1 MWYKKLCI
9 LFLSSLLFP
18 CLASAQVV
26 INEGSNR
33 NYLTISDE
41 EGEYPDW
48 VELYNAGDETVNLLN
63 YSITDKLNNP
73 VKWVFPEFELHPGQ
87 FITVF
92 CSGKD
97 RRPEPGFVAVL
108 NSSTFSPLIGWNTH
122 VFTTPFY
129 WDGTSGILV
138 NTCSYSSAGYTSN
151 SIFSQTSTPFLST
164 IYAVQDGGNDICSAM
179 YGTPVFQRPNMQ
191 LNGITIGTG
200 EVQNSNT
207 GYPAPYGNWYWC
219 ARHQMLITAPELTEA
234 GLSEGYITSLA
245 FDVVSTDPN
254 TVYDYIDI
262 SMKLTEETAV
272 SSTFKASEP
281 VETLHTNFKISEDGE
296 MVYLFSP
303 SQVLLSSLD
312 VDCKD
317 LDVSRGSFPD
327 GVPQISL
334 FQVGTP
340 SATNNQSPVFTG
352 YLLPLTFSAPS
363 GYYQS
368 VLNIEIG
375 NPNGTNSAVHY
386 TTDGS
391 DPDIESPVYNG
402 TPLQIVVTTVLKAR
416 AFQDGILPGPLKAA
430 TYLFGVDHTTP
441 VLSVITDND
450 NLYGANGIFDNWWTD
465 WERSAYIDYFDST
478 RQLIFSQRAGMQ
490 IDGGWGGSRYHPQHS
505 FRLEPGDG
513 VLGDGPVE
521 YNLIP
526 DRPARNKYSKFY
538 LRNGSNQYLTLPY
551 KDATQVTSMGKGT
564 HNYYSAWRPVSV
576 YINGGYF
583 GLYELREKMD
593 AEYFN
598 IHDGA
603 DEDEITILSQ
613 SAWYGGILRAVEG
626 EAEPFYASWQA
637 FGNLNPEDPDF
648 WNQADRHF
656 DLTWYTDYII
666 GESWMSNIDWPWNNI
681 KIYRSDVTGNRWRY
695 CLIDQE
701 LALQPNGWTDVY
713 YDHIRFMLDQDP
725 SIPHIS
731 VWLKGM
737 QNNRFRNYFINRF
750 ADLMNSNYLF
760 EHISAIEQNM
770 FALTRDEMVNEYSRW
785 GDPNNIPEQMMAFT
799 GNHLTL
805 QQQFQMRTEQVRN
818 HIVSNLGLPNQV
830 NLSLNVVP
838 EGAGK
843 IHISTITPDTYPW
856 NGVYFNGVPVSITAE
871 PAPGYYFSYWGNNG
885 LIADTLNVQFLDT
898 LNAETIDFTAYFGE
912 EHVGTGQIA
921 AGEDGFSLYPNPAG
935 DVIYLSNLKHKE
947 AVYTLYDMNGHLLK
961 EGIIRE
967 TDTQTVINIS
977 NLTPSVYLM
986 RVMDPTDGPVHLRFI
1001 KAADLH

>member
-1 MWYKKLCI
+1 MWYKKMCF
-9 LFLSSLLFP
+9 LFFSSLLLP
-18 CLASAQVV
+18 YLASAQVV

-73 VKWVFPEFELHPGQ
+73 VKWVFPEFELQPGQ

-108 NSSTFSPLIGWNTH
+108 NTSTFSPLLGWNTH

-129 WDGTSGILV
+129 WDGTSGILI

-151 SIFSQTSTPFLST
+151 SIFNQTVTPFLST
-164 IYAVQDGGNDICSAM
+164 NYVVQDGGPGVCSAT

-200 EVQNSNT
+200 AVQNSNT

-245 FDVVSTDPN
+245 FDVAATDPN

-262 SMKLTEETAV
+262 SMKLTFDEAI
-272 SSTFKASEP
+272 SSTFKASTP
-281 VETLHTNFKISEDGE
+281 TETFHTNFKISEDGE
-296 MVYLFSP
+296 TVYLFSP
-303 SQVLLSSLD
+303 AQVLLSSLD
-312 VDCKD
+312 VDCSD
-317 LDVSRGSFPD
+317 LDVSCGSHPD
-327 GVPQISL
+327 GSPEIFL
-334 FQVGTP
+334 FQHGTP
-340 SATNNQSPVFTG
+340 SATNNQSPTYTG
-352 YLLPLTFSAPS
+352 YLQPLTFSVPS

-368 VLNIEIG
+368 IVNVEIG
-375 NPNGTNSAVHY
+375 NPNGTGSLVHY

-391 DPDIESPVYNG
+391 DPDVESPVYNG
-402 TPLQIVVTTVLKAR
+402 NPLQILGTTVLKAR
-416 AFQDGILPGPLKAA
+416 AFQNGVLPGPLKAA

-441 VLSVITDND
+441 VMSVITDND
-450 NLYGANGIFDNWWTD
+450 NLYGGSGIFDNWWTD
-465 WERSAYIDYFDST
+465 WERAAYVEYFDST
-478 RQLIFSQRAGMQ
+478 HQLIFSQRTGMQ
-490 IDGGWGGSRYHPQHS
+490 IDGGAGGSRSNPQHS

-521 YNLIP
+521 YALIP
-526 DRPARNKYSKFY
+526 DRPERTTYSKFY

-564 HNYYSAWRPVSV
+564 HNYYAAWRPVTV
-576 YINGGYF
+576 YINGEYF
-583 GLYELREKMD
+583 GLYELREKID
-593 AEYFN
+593 AEYFDM
-598 IHDGA
+598 HEGA
-603 DEDEITILSQ
+603 DPDYTTILSQ
-613 SAWYGGILRAVEG
+613 SFWYGGILRAVEG
-626 EAEPFYASWQA
+626 TVEPFYASWQS
-637 FGNLNPEDPDF
+637 FLNLDPSDPGF
-648 WNQADRHF
+648 WEQADQYF
-656 DLTWYTDYII
+656 DLTWYNDYII
-666 GESWMSNIDWPWNNI
+666 GESWMANTDWPWNNI

-701 LALQPNGWTDVY
+701 LALQPNGWTDIY
-713 YDHIRFMLDQDP
+713 TDHIGYMLGQDP

-731 VWLKGM
+731 VWLRGI
-737 QNNRFRNYFINRF
+737 QNNRFRDYFINRF
-750 ADLMNSNYLF
+750 ADVMNTNYRF
-760 EHISAIEQNM
+760 QNISAIEQNM
-770 FALTRDEMVNEYSRW
+770 FELTREEMYNEYMRW
-785 GDPNNIPEQMMAFT
+785 GDPNNVPGQMLSFI

-805 QQQFQMRTEQVRN
+805 QQQFLMRTEQVRN
-818 HIVSNLGLPNQV
+818 HIQSNFGLPNQV

-843 IHISTITPDTYPW
+843 IHISTITPDTFPW
-856 NGVYFNGVPVSITAE
+856 EGVYFNGVPVNITAE

-885 LIADTLNVQFLDT
+885 LIADTLNAVFLDT

-912 EHVGTGQIA
+912 EHVGTGQLA
-921 AGEDGFSLYPNPAG
+921 AAEDGFSLYPNPAG
-935 DVIYLSNLKHKE
+935 DVIYLSNLKHQE

-961 EGIIRE
+961 EGIIHKS
-967 TDTQTVINIS
+967 DTKTAINIS

-986 RVMDPTDGPVHLRFI
+986 RIMNPAEGPVHLRFI
-1001 KAADLH
+1001 KAADRH